1 MPELG
6 TIDYREI
13 PRKLKL
19 EYRYPSNAR
28 AHKLLEQTGGLLTH
42 FQRPRMDLQELL
54 TDAANLIAKQF
65 SLKPVCIAMK
75 GDDGIYRYRVLVDCK
90 PQIETAMRE
99 LAYTYRQVIDD
110 TVYKGYVISKYTKIY
125 LAEDNPWPESEKGT
139 YELPALIG
147 MVRKSL
153 DDLVEGDYTNVFI
166 LGKND
171 ENLGWIEFNGTT
183 TRKLPDVSSLQWIEF
198 IGQIIATAVAFR
210 PQGGK

>member
-1 MPELG
+1 
-6 TIDYREI
+6 
-13 PRKLKL
+13 
-19 EYRYPSNAR
+19 
-28 AHKLLEQTGGLLTH
+28 
-42 FQRPRMDLQELL
+42 
-54 TDAANLIAKQF
+54 
-65 SLKPVCIAMK
+65 LKPVCIAMK